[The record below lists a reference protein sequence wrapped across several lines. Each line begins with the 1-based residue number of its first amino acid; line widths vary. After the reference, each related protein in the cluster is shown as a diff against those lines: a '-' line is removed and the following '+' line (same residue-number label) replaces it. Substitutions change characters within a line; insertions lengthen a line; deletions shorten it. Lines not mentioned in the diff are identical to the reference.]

1 MIPWEI
7 SINNS
12 TDHPAGEP
20 RPASTDPWTIQR
32 LLKWTADFF
41 RDHGSEQPRL
51 DAEILLAEALE
62 CPRIEL
68 YTRFDEE
75 PPEPIRSVFRDWVAR
90 HAEGEPVAY
99 LVGHKEFF
107 SIKFNVDDRVLIPR
121 PETEHLVTEAIDAIR
136 EMQEEHPTILDVGT
150 GSGCV
155 AIAICKHAPQTRII
169 ACDLSAAALEI
180 AQKNAE
186 RLEVQDRIE
195 FIQSDLLTS
204 VKEPPEFNLIV
215 SNPPYIGLSEKEN
228 IDTSVINYEPH
239 LALFSTGPQGTE
251 TIFHLIQQAAPRLR
265 GGGLLMFEIS
275 PFIAEQCCDLV
286 SQHAM
291 LTLERVVKDLAG
303 HSRIVIAKRAN

>member
-1 MIPWEI
+1 MTPWEI

-12 TDHPAGEP
+12 THN
-20 RPASTDPWTIQR
+20 STDQPKPAPAERWTIQR

-107 SIKFNVDDRVLIPR
+107 SIKFNVDSRVLIPR
-121 PETEHLVTEAIDAIR
+121 PETEHLVTEAIDVIR
-136 EMQEEHPTILDVGT
+136 NLPEEQPTILDVGT

-155 AIAICKHAPQTRII
+155 AIAICKHAPKAVLT
-169 ACDLSAAALEI
+169 ACDISDEALAI
-180 AQKNAE
+180 ARQNAE
-186 RLEVQDRIE
+186 QTKVDDRIK
-195 FIQSDLLTS
+195 FIKSDLLES
-204 VKEPPEFNLIV
+204 VTTPAQFDLIV
-215 SNPPYIGLSEKEN
+215 SNPPYIGHSEKGS
-228 IDTSVINYEPH
+228 IDSSVVDYEPH
-239 LALFSTGPQGTE
+239 LALFSVGPQGTE
-251 TIFHLIQQAAPRLR
+251 TIQQLVEQAAPRLKQE
-265 GGGLLMFEIS
+265 GYIMFEIS
-275 PFIAEQCCDLV
+275 PFIADACCELIE
-286 SQHAM
+286 QHAAFS
-291 LTLERVVKDLAG
+291 LERVVKDLSG
-303 HSRIVIAKRAN
+303 HARIVVAKKTG

>member
-12 TDHPAGEP
+12 THNPTGEP
-20 RPASTDPWTIQR
+20 KPASADRWTIQR

-75 PPEPIRSVFRDWVAR
+75 PPEPIRGVFRDWVAR

-107 SIKFNVDDRVLIPR
+107 SIKFNVDSRVLIPR

-136 EMQEEHPTILDVGT
+136 EMTDEQPTVLDVGT

-155 AIAICKHAPQTRII
+155 AIAICKHSPKAILI
-169 ACDLSAAALEI
+169 ACDISDEALEI
-180 AQKNAE
+180 ARQNAATTK
-186 RLEVQDRIE
+186 VHDRIE
-195 FIQSDLLTS
+195 FIKSDLLES
-204 VKEPPEFNLIV
+204 VATPPQFNLIV
-215 SNPPYIGLSEKEN
+215 SNPPYIGLSEKPS
-228 IDTSVINYEPH
+228 IDASVLDYEPH

-251 TIFHLIQQAAPRLR
+251 TIHKLVEQAAPRLKE
-265 GGGLLMFEIS
+265 GGYLMFEIS
-275 PFIAEQCCDLV
+275 PFIAEQCCELI

-303 HSRIVIAKRAN
+303 HARIVVAKRTA